1 MKGLL
6 RWEAGEEGQNVAPV
20 SDLVKGEREECG
32 SGRLK
37 SSQFWLYFKCGKPR
51 SQLPVG
57 MGPQEALPLGGS
69 QIYADLGGGGV
80 GLWQDLVK
88 RD

>member
-6 RWEAGEEGQNVAPV
+6 RWEAREVGRDVAPV
-20 SDLVKGEREECG
+20 SDLVEGERKERG

-57 MGPQEALPLGGS
+57 MGPQGGAALRWLTDLCRSGRGRRGTLAGS
-69 QIYADLGGGGV
+69 GQA
-80 GLWQDLVK
+80 
-88 RD
+88 